1 MAFFNKV
8 MYLSYG
14 NGGTTGFYALPKR
27 LPSTAYAVG
36 AIVREFTTASIGN
49 ERAYLCVLAGTTS
62 AAGDGPWGYSL
73 RCQQTTDGTVSWY
86 ECSGHPAVNGDFVNT
101 PSWAEIKATGLTCS
115 RGAIIKRNNGASYQI
130 MTAGSSVP
138 GD

>member
-62 AAGDGPWGYSL
+62 SCRRWSVGLLAPLSAD
-73 RCQQTTDGTVSWY
+73 
-86 ECSGHPAVNGDFVNT
+86 NGRHRLMVRVLG
-101 PSWAEIKATGLTCS
+101 AS
-115 RGAIIKRNNGASYQI
+115 RG
-130 MTAGSSVP
+130 
-138 GD
+138 